1 MCTNLK
7 WTAALAITVL
17 FALQPTASNAQA
29 RIGSTHSV
37 KTDASGSIAGTLSA
51 GSSVHANETIKT
63 GGSGQAGL
71 DFIDKSTLHVG
82 PDSSVRLD
90 RFVYNPNKG
99 GGAVVIDA
107 AKGAFRFSTGAQG
120 KNDVK
125 IKTPHGAIGVRG

>member
-7 WTAALAITVL
+7 WTAALAIAVL
-17 FALQPTASNAQA
+17 FAL
-29 RIGSTHSV
+29 
-37 KTDASGSIAGTLSA
+37 
-51 GSSVHANETIKT
+51 
-63 GGSGQAGL
+63 GQAGL

-90 RFVYNPNKG
+90 RFVYDPNKG

>member
-1 MCTNLK
+1 
-7 WTAALAITVL
+7 
-17 FALQPTASNAQA
+17 
-29 RIGSTHSV
+29 
-37 KTDASGSIAGTLSA
+37 
-51 GSSVHANETIKT
+51 VHANETIKT
-63 GGSGQAGL
+63 GDSGQAGL

-90 RFVYNPNKG
+90 KFVYNPNKG